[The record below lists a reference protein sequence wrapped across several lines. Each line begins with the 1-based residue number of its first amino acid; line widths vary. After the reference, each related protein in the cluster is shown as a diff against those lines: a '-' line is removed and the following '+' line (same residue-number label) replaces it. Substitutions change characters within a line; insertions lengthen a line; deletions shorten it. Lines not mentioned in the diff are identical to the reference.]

1 MNLNALK
8 TEQRNENTFTIDELD
23 SYGIISKINDE
34 DQTVAI
40 SVKNELEDIA
50 KAVDLIEKSLSSDG
64 RLIYIGAGTSGRLA
78 ILDSAECP
86 PTYGFD
92 SNRII
97 SLIAGGE
104 AAFIG
109 AIEGVED
116 SKDEGVEDLKRLN
129 LSSKDVVVGLA
140 ASGRTPYVIE
150 ALKYSNEVGAGTISI
165 ACNKNTKIGKLGKV
179 NIEVEVG
186 SEAITGSTRMKSG
199 TAQKMILNMLSTAVM
214 VKLGKVYSNLMVN
227 VGSFNE
233 KLIERQKNIVMQ
245 ATGASR
251 EQATAIL
258 NETDRDCKLS
268 IFMILSDENLESAKE
283 ILSKNDWNIK
293 KALKNL
299 NIK

>member
-40 SVKNELEDIA
+40 SVKNELQDIA

-109 AIEGVED
+109 AI
-116 SKDEGVEDLKRLN
+116 EDLKRLN